1 MEQNLSCLEKLKQAR
16 VAAIKDKNIELSSL
30 FAYILSAAQ
39 ATAKAT
45 KKEID
50 DNEILQLI
58 KTEIKSLKSNFSGI
72 KEKVDGVET
81 GVVFNLPE
89 EKLKEFQVKI
99 DSLEKLLPKQLSET
113 ELRDIIEKLVKV
125 DGLNNM
131 GLVQKHL
138 KTNYLGLYNGGDVAK
153 ILAKI

>member
-72 KEKVDGVET
+72 KEKFDGVET

-89 EKLKEFQVKI
+89 EKLKEFQIKI

-113 ELRDIIEKLVKV
+113 ELHNIIEKLVKV
-125 DGLNNM
+125 DGLNNI
-131 GLVQKHL
+131 GLIQKHL
-138 KTNYLGLYNGGDVAK
+138 KNNYLGLYNGGDVAK
-153 ILAKI
+153 IFAKF

>member
-72 KEKVDGVET
+72 KEKFDGVET

-89 EKLKEFQVKI
+89 EKLKEFQIKI

-113 ELRDIIEKLVKV
+113 ELHNIIEKLVKV
-125 DGLNNM
+125 DGLNNI
-131 GLVQKHL
+131 GLIQKHL

-153 ILAKI
+153 IFANF